1 MEYTITPELVSRFN
15 AKWKVSDN
23 GCFEW
28 TAAKAGKG
36 YGQIKIPGTRRQEYA
51 HRLAYRIY
59 HGDIPADKEVCH
71 RCDNPACVN
80 PAHLWLGNRRENA
93 QDMAQKGRSTFGERN
108 PRAKLTEDDVRKIKL
123 LLRQGR
129 SQAWIGS
136 LYGIHQ
142 VHISKIA
149 RGIAWKHVTI

>member
-1 MEYTITPELVSRFN
+1 MEYVITTELVNRFN
-15 AKWKVSDN
+15 AKWKVADS

-51 HRLAYRIY
+51 HRLAYRIH
-59 HGDIPADKEVCH
+59 HGDIPSDKEVCH

-108 PRAKLTEDDVRKIKL
+108 HSAKLTEENVRKIKQML
-123 LLRQGR
+123 KQGR
-129 SQAWIGS
+129 SQTWIAS
-136 LYGIHQ
+136 LFGIHQ
-142 VHISKIA
+142 ITVSKIS
-149 RGIAWKHVTI
+149 RGISWKHVTI